1 MPSAYDTLDMHMEAF
16 DIPLAL
22 IHLHCSLAD
31 GTGKENAFSTANST
45 KNNKGSSTHKA
56 QTSKN
61 MLKIPAVNNGSA
73 EKTLDSPKSQ
83 VCIM

>member
-31 GTGKENAFSTANST
+31 GTGKENAFSTANSR
-45 KNNKGSSTHKA
+45 KNSKGSSIHKA
-56 QTSKN
+56 QTSRN
-61 MLKIPAVNNGSA
+61 MVKRPSEDNRPA
-73 EKTLDSPKSQ
+73 EKKLDSHKSQ
-83 VCIM
+83 V